1 MNQPSAENVE
11 RAKAINAKV
20 MEYLGP
26 NLEFH
31 HSIALAQAL
40 QAVED
45 AAKRRGAVKALKD
58 AASLF
63 ESCAKHEDPRSQV
76 NVVDAYESAMEVCR
90 DRANELEAA
99 TKAPEGEQGR

>member
-1 MNQPSAENVE
+1 MATNQPSAENVE
-11 RAKAINAKV
+11 RAKEIVFAV
-20 MEYLGP
+20 SEYLGP
-26 NLEFH
+26 DLEFGH
-31 HSIALAQAL
+31 CMALAQAL

-45 AAKRRGAVKALKD
+45 AAERRGAVKALKD

-90 DRANELEAA
+90 DRANELESA
-99 TKAPEGEQGR
+99 TKETGEG